1 MEKTTILL
9 LFLLFFLS
17 FGLTLLIKNLAN
29 KHKVI
34 DIPNERSSH
43 STPTPRGGG
52 LAIVLIWYLGI
63 SILFYQNLIEKS
75 IFYAL
80 LSGLLLAVV
89 SLADDILN
97 LRPITRLL
105 AQLSTASLSLFFLT
119 GFKAIEIFGIQI
131 DYPILIYPLLIIGIV
146 WFINLFNFLD
156 GIDAY
161 ASNETISVLLMFFLF
176 TSNPINLVLIA
187 STAGFLFWNWPKA
200 RIFMGDV
207 GSTQL
212 GFVLIVLGLYFSLQK
227 QFSMLEW
234 LLMTSPFW
242 FDATFTL
249 YLRWRNGEKL
259 SQAHKKHAYQRL
271 VQAGFSHKK
280 VNLILVTIN
289 LLIFLLILVFR
300 QFEFLRIPLSAATVL
315 ILYFLYQKVN
325 KLVPFR

>member
-259 SQAHKKHAYQRL
+259 SQAHKKTCLPAFSTSRL
-271 VQAGFSHKK
+271 FS
-280 VNLILVTIN
+280 
-289 LLIFLLILVFR
+289 
-300 QFEFLRIPLSAATVL
+300 
-315 ILYFLYQKVN
+315 
-325 KLVPFR
+325 